1 MNRTHRTRAAAVL
14 GFAATAS
21 SLALFGCNNDGG
33 TTRVNN
39 EPAASTPAAT
49 STTAA
54 AGRAVLNVGFLPV
67 T

>member
-1 MNRTHRTRAAAVL
+1 MNRNHPTRRAALGLAAV
-14 GFAATAS
+14 S
-21 SLALFGCNNDGG
+21 SLALFGCNNSGG

-39 EPAASTPAAT
+39 EPVGSPAST
-49 STTAA
+49 STTA

>member
-1 MNRTHRTRAAAVL
+1 MNRNHQTRVAAVVSL
-14 GFAATAS
+14 AAVS
-21 SLALFGCNNDGG
+21 SLALFGCNSDGG